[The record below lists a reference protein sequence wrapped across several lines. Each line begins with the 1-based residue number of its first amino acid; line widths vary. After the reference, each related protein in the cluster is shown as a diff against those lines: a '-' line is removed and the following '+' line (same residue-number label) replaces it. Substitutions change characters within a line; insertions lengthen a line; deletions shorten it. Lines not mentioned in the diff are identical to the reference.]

1 MMIMKMNEWNIKIK
15 MKIVHISI
23 LRS

>member
-1 MMIMKMNEWNIKIK
+1 MKMNEWNIKIK